1 MSKYSL
7 NAVFVQLKLIN
18 ELIYCILWKLNP
30 VFNFSLSQISQT
42 PRCSDAIPLIFVV
55 LICNFLFIIL
65 DLDVF
70 RIGEQPD
77 VHRQMKW
84 E

>member
-30 VFNFSLSQISQT
+30 VFNFSLSQSHKLLGAVMLY
-42 PRCSDAIPLIFVV
+42 P
-55 LICNFLFIIL
+55 
-65 DLDVF
+65 
-70 RIGEQPD
+70 
-77 VHRQMKW
+77 
-84 E
+84 